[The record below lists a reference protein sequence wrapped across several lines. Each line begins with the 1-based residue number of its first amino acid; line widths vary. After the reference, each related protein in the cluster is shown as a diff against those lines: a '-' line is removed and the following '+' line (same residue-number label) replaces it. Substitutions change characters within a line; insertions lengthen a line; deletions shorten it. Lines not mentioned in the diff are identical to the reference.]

1 MFNDD
6 EKEAQDRNE
15 LNSDNNEEREPVVE
29 EPCIQKQAYLTTESE
44 KQITAPETPSRR
56 RVARVN
62 YSELATGSPA
72 RSRRGRSAST
82 ESNGE
87 KEKEPKSAVK
97 HKEKVIKMEPIV
109 EDELSVQITVTAT
122 KNNEQVAESSE
133 ETPVPHSEEVPM
145 EEATEMIEKESENMA
160 IDENIEEVPVEE
172 NVSEQDADDK
182 MLSQE
187 ETTNGQD
194 NEVVPENITD
204 DTEEK
209 SNEPKLSVEH
219 PENLQLMEVPKPEN
233 LQLMEVPT
241 PNKLQVMEVMKPD
254 RLQVV
259 EVKTPSREHPKDSDI
274 SNKTDTPQKQ
284 NDISEPVCEE
294 LLPETENID
303 LEHPTEEQVDESE
316 PIEEVV
322 DEIEDEIIESSEKE
336 DSEPVEEVTDEII
349 EKESIESI
357 QEETVQNVD
366 AKPQVEIS
374 SEIDEIVQISDEE
387 VPSESVS
394 QEEIGKYITNLTLLL
409 KNPIKNNFFNS

>member
-1 MFNDD
+1 LFNDD
-6 EKEAQDRNE
+6 EKEAQDSDE
-15 LNSDNNEEREPVVE
+15 LNSDNNEEKEPVVE
-29 EPCIQKQAYLTTESE
+29 EPCIQKQAYVTTESE

-109 EDELSVQITVTAT
+109 EDDLSVQITVTAT
-122 KNNEQVAESSE
+122 KNNEQVAASSE
-133 ETPVPHSEEVPM
+133 ETSAPNIEEIPM
-145 EEATEMIEKESENMA
+145 EEATEMVEKEPENMA
-160 IDENIEEVPVEE
+160 IDENVEEVPVEE
-172 NVSEQDADDK
+172 YLSEQDAD
-182 MLSQE
+182 E
-187 ETTNGQD
+187 EIANGQN
-194 NEVVPENITD
+194 NEVVPENITN

-209 SNEPKLSVEH
+209 SNEHELSVEH

-241 PNKLQVMEVMKPD
+241 PDKLQVMEVTKPD

-274 SNKTDTPQKQ
+274 KDITNNADTPQKE
-284 NDISEPVCEE
+284 NDILEPVCEE
-294 LLPETENID
+294 LITETENID
-303 LEHPTEEQVDESE
+303 SELPTEEKFDESE

-322 DEIEDEIIESSEKE
+322 DEIVDEIIESTEKD
-336 DSEPVEEVTDEII
+336 DSESVEEVTDEII
-349 EKESIESI
+349 EKESVESI

-366 AKPQVEIS
+366 AKPEVEIS
-374 SEIDEIVQISDEE
+374 SEIDEIVQISEEE

-394 QEEIGKYITNLTLLL
+394 QEEIGKYITNLT
-409 KNPIKNNFFNS
+409 